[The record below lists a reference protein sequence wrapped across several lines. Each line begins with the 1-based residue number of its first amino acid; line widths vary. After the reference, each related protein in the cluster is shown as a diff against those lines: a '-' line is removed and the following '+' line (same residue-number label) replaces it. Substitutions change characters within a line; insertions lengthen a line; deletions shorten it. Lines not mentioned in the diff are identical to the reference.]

1 MWNSNTKRFFLTML
15 GVILLFGQG
24 CSMKWLQSGGS
35 ASDGSNVEGGKLSGL
50 NPVVG
55 GEISGGERLGQGTTI
70 AKTTPGGSAAGK
82 RRAELTK
89 EEAAAAEAGLK
100 DVFFHYD
107 SWTISDD
114 GSKAL
119 IHDAAWLKQNPKAVM
134 RIEGHCDE
142 RGNQDYNLVLGEKRA
157 KAARGYIID
166 LGVSP
171 KQIAIVSYGEER
183 PFCVEQAETCYQ
195 QNRRGHMLLRTK

>member
-1 MWNSNTKRFFLTML
+1 MSNSNTQRFALATL
-15 GVILLFGQG
+15 GILLLVGQG

-35 ASDGSNVEGGKLSGL
+35 ESEGGAVDGGKLRGL
-50 NPVVG
+50 DPVVG
-55 GEISGGERLGQGTTI
+55 GEISGGERLGQGTTVS
-70 AKTTPGGSAAGK
+70 KTSPNGSTAGK

-89 EEAAAAEAGLK
+89 EETAAVEAGLK
-100 DVFFHYD
+100 DVFFPYD

-119 IHDAAWLKQNPKAVM
+119 VHDASWLKQNPKAVM
-134 RIEGHCDE
+134 KIEGHCDE

-157 KAARGYIID
+157 KAARGYLID

-171 KQIAIVSYGEER
+171 KQLAVVSYGEER
-183 PFCVEQAETCYQ
+183 PFCAERGETCYQ